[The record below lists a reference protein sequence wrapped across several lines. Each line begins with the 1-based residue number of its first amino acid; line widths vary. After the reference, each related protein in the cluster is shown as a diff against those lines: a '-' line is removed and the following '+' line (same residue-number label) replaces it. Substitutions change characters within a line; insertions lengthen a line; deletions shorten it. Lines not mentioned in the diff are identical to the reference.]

1 MSEASNNR
9 VTIFSNG
16 IADFTRVFKTTGE
29 AQSVE
34 IPVNKDHIGDIL
46 ASLIV
51 SGPVKLTV
59 PPCFI
64 PANEQSGKLTLSQDN
79 VFQDIFHKLRGAEV
93 EIEHGTS
100 GEPLKGRIWGLDS
113 EEVASGGEATNR
125 YYGQVLTSTGLK
137 RVLQSEVKSLKFP
150 QQSVQSEVDKALQ
163 REFQKIRPQS
173 TTVNLEVTSEE
184 GGKEFFLRY
193 TVPAAAWKM
202 TYRLRDTGAG
212 IAFDGVGVVDNN
224 TEEDWNEFL
233 VGLVVGE
240 PITFSTDVATSKTPN
255 RSNVNLVSDQAQ
267 GAVEVERGYAARGVV
282 RTASAKSMR
291 GGPVMAAAMSMDAD
305 YCDESVESFGGGG
318 LEMMAAPAM
327 EADAGHREV
336 GDFSVFEFNSPLT
349 IKAGQSAE
357 IPVFNSELEEA
368 DSVLF
373 YKPENH
379 IERPFRA
386 IRFTN
391 ETDQNL
397 GRGVCTVYDKGTYA
411 GSAVLNATKKGEK
424 ALLCHALETG
434 VRVKFSP
441 GNQEQ
446 EVASLKIAKGVVFQT
461 NNWQRE
467 SEYVIKNVKDE
478 EFTLVLDHQKVWD
491 KNGKLTCLLGDG
503 AVEPK
508 EQLRNGV
515 RFEITVP
522 ANEEVVLSV
531 TENFT
536 QEQKLNLNENWL
548 VNSIIRT
555 EHPLLQEGSIQAILE
570 LQEGLA
576 DRRQEEQEL
585 VDRLNVVTSEQ
596 TRIRGLIDSDPNNE
610 DWKGDLRSAETEI
623 RQISREKLPAKKK
636 EVQEAQKAVT
646 DALKKLACEWTK

>member
-1 MSEASNNR
+1 MSDNKNR

-16 IADFTRVFKTTGE
+16 IADFTRVFQTTGE

-64 PANEQSGKLTLSQDN
+64 PENEQTGKLMLSQDN
-79 VFQDIFHKLRGAEV
+79 VFQDIFRKLRGAEV

-113 EEVASGGEATNR
+113 EEVAGGGEATNR
-125 YYGQVLTSTGLK
+125 YYGQVLTSDGLK

-150 QQSVQSEVDKALQ
+150 QQSIQSEVDKALQ

-184 GGKEFFLRY
+184 SGKEFFLRY

-255 RSNVNLVSDQAQ
+255 RGNVNLVSDQTQ
-267 GAVEVERGYAARGVV
+267 GAVEVERGYSATV
-282 RTASAKSMR
+282 RSSAKSMR
-291 GGPVMAAAMSMDAD
+291 GPMVAAAMGFEGADA
-305 YCDESVESFGGGG
+305 EMVTASSIGG
-318 LEMMAAPAM
+318 LEMMDAPAM

-357 IPVFNSELEEA
+357 IPVFNSELDDA

-379 IERPFRA
+379 RERPFRA

-441 GNQEQ
+441 GDQQQ
-446 EVASLKIAKGVVFQT
+446 EVAALKIANGVVLQT
-461 NNWQRE
+461 TNWQRE
-467 SEYVIKNVKDE
+467 SEYVVKNVKNE

-491 KNGKLTCLLGDG
+491 KDGKLTCLLDDG
-503 AVEPK
+503 TVEPK

-515 RFEITVP
+515 RFEIIVP
-522 ANEEVVLSV
+522 ANGEVVLSV
-531 TENFT
+531 SENFT
-536 QEQKLNLNENWL
+536 QEQKLNINQSWVVSN
-548 VNSIIRT
+548 IIHA
-555 EHPLLQEGSIQAILE
+555 EHPLLKEESIQVLIDQ
-570 LQEGLA
+570 QEALA
-576 DRRQEEQEL
+576 TLRQEEQDL
-585 VDRLNVVTSEQ
+585 TDRLNVVTNEQ
-596 TRIRGLIDSDPNNE
+596 QRIRGLINSDPNNE
-610 DWKGDLRSAETEI
+610 DWKSDIRSAETEI
-623 RQISREKLPAKKK
+623 REISREKLPAKKR
-636 EVQEAQKAVT
+636 EVQEAQRAVQECLKAI
-646 DALKKLACEWTK
+646 ACEWTK